1 MFGTKKSAN
10 VLEDNSSQA
19 NNPAALILFE
29 MRRETGEPVSTSK
42 SYFSSLHYRRSKKEA
57 DLL

>member
-1 MFGTKKSAN
+1 MFGTKKSAS
-10 VLEDNSSQA
+10 VLEDTSSQA

-29 MRRETGEPVSTSK
+29 MRRETGNLLAPP
-42 SYFSSLHYRRSKKEA
+42 SLTFPATLHEIQNEA